1 MSFLPIDETFY
12 PKSSLENPGCFGIR
26 QKYRLCKDD
35 KCKVTRKYQMRNEQC
50 AAYNHVSYQ
59 GQYFTWL
66 SQQTVNYMGD
76 YINECLLH
84 CKAKETNRTISWMH
98 AVIDGT
104 PCQRPAIYYSHHY
117 RGKAVCVE
125 EICRV
130 SVFFIIITSSLSSTK
145 GYAFDL
151 TAVNLLTCCVGTAF
165 VFDFIDCCFFFSFRI
180 NFMYCL
186 KCSLYYKFMT
196 T

>member
-1 MSFLPIDETFY
+1 MANSDVTSHNAVIHIIRNSTISFLPIDDTFY
-12 PKSSLENPGCFGIR
+12 PKSSLESPGCFGIR

-66 SQQTVNYMGD
+66 SQQTVNYVGD

-84 CKAKETNRTISWMH
+84 CKAKETNRTISWTH

-125 EICRV
+125 EICRIQTIKRHPYFLWV
-130 SVFFIIITSSLSSTK
+130 KSST
-145 GYAFDL
+145 L
-151 TAVNLLTCCVGTAF
+151 VNCTVGC
-165 VFDFIDCCFFFSFRI
+165 DDIHGPISMSRI
-180 NFMYCL
+180 
-186 KCSLYYKFMT
+186 
-196 T
+196 